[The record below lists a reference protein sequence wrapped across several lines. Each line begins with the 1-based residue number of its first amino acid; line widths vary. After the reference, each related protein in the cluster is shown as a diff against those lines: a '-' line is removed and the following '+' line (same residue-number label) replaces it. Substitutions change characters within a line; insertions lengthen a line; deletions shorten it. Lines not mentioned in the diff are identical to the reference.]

1 MTQIFDMILFK
12 LKFCPN
18 VLNLKVVVLKPRTPK
33 EILLLE
39 KSEKKKPF
47 KSIWYPLVW
56 IILFK
61 LNLTF

>member
-39 KSEKKKPF
+39 KSEKKKTF